1 MSAEFSSVTIIAKH
15 KNQYAREML
24 ETLAIEENEATCR
37 VTEEV
42 KKCIG
47 CGEKTDRDHQ
57 CTPKCKLCGGPYV
70 TGHKECKNKFKTP
83 YIVKRRQWERKELG
97 LTAEKAGT
105 GNPPPKNTAE
115 DFPQLRPRN
124 SRSRTPKR
132 TAFRS
137 RSRSA
142 GGKAKTSWAQVAE
155 QSGSKEMKALKEANK
170 QQARKIAELEETIK
184 RMAADMAA
192 MKERKQKTE
201 EKALA
206 KEDEVSVEMVEE
218 PPAKRKI
225 PDGSRFR
232 RPEENQ
238 DRRQEFK
245 SLSARVDRLEEKVDS
260 LDNRLTS
267 MENRFMAMFTKITE
281 RLDTLTSL
289 IPAQQWQ
296 PR

>member
-1 MSAEFSSVTIIAKH
+1 
-15 KNQYAREML
+15 
-24 ETLAIEENEATCR
+24 
-37 VTEEV
+37 
-42 KKCIG
+42 
-47 CGEKTDRDHQ
+47 
-57 CTPKCKLCGGPYV
+57 
-70 TGHKECKNKFKTP
+70 
-83 YIVKRRQWERKELG
+83 
-97 LTAEKAGT
+97 
-105 GNPPPKNTAE
+105 
-115 DFPQLRPRN
+115 
-124 SRSRTPKR
+124 
-132 TAFRS
+132 
-137 RSRSA
+137 
-142 GGKAKTSWAQVAE
+142 
-155 QSGSKEMKALKEANK
+155 MKALKEANK

-289 IPAQQWQ
+289 IPAQKWQ